1 MSALNVNAIDKES
14 GSTLSLGTSGTTVD
28 IPSGAT
34 LDVTGAT
41 VSGLSAGKVLQYQIK
56 QGYSGQIVV
65 DNNTTYT
72 SAGTSWNI
80 SITPAATSSKIIVIW
95 GSLINPKGSSAYQGR
110 LKIYR
115 QIAGGGYSD
124 IDGQA
129 DSVPQM
135 TITANDNEI
144 VPVNTL
150 YTDTTHNTTSQIDYQ
165 IYMSTSNNMLCEFA
179 DTTSYRYISAMEIGA

>member
-1 MSALNVNAIDKES
+1 MSTINVNAIDKES

-41 VSGLSAGKVLQYQIK
+41 VTGLSAGKVLQYQTK

-80 SITPAATSSKIIVIW
+80 SITPAATSSKIIVTW
-95 GSLINPKGSSAYQGR
+95 GSLINPKGTSSYQGR

-115 QIAGGGYSD
+115 QIASGGYSD

-135 TITANDNEI
+135 TITANESEI
-144 VPVNTL
+144 VPVNTI
-150 YTDTTHNTTSQIDYQ
+150 YVDTTHNTTSQIDYQ